1 MKFLEIREVTK
12 NFGGLLANDRIS
24 FEMSQGEILGLVGPN
39 GAGKTTLFNCISG
52 YYPVSSG
59 KIILEGR
66 NITNNAPYQICTRG
80 IARTF
85 QIVQNFQKMTA
96 LENVMIG
103 AFLNHKGRKDSYE
116 KSLEVLRFIDLIDKR
131 NDLARNLS
139 PPEQRRL
146 GLGMALAT
154 EPKLLMLDEAMAG
167 LTPMEIDDVLDLLR
181 KIRDSGVS
189 IIVIEHLMRAVMN
202 VSDRV
207 IVLDYGSKI
216 AEGMPKEIVQN
227 EAVIKAYLGRS
238 YAGR

>member
-1 MKFLEIREVTK
+1 MKFLEIKEVTK

-24 FEMSQGEILGLVGPN
+24 FEMAQGEILGLVGPN

-52 YYPVSSG
+52 YYRVSSG
-59 KIILEGR
+59 KIVLEGR
-66 NITNNAPYQICTRG
+66 NITNNAPYQICARG

-85 QIVQNFQKMTA
+85 QIVQNFQKMTT
-96 LENVMIG
+96 LENVMVG
-103 AFLNHKGRKDSYE
+103 AFLNHKGKKDSYE
-116 KSLEVLRFIDLIDKR
+116 RSLEVLRFIDLIDKGD
-131 NDLARNLS
+131 DLARNLS

>member
-1 MKFLEIREVTK
+1 VKFLEIKEVTK

-24 FEMSQGEILGLVGPN
+24 FEMAQGEILGLVGPN

-52 YYPVSSG
+52 YYRVSSG
-59 KIILEGR
+59 KIVLEGR
-66 NITNNAPYQICTRG
+66 NITNNAPYQICARG

-85 QIVQNFQKMTA
+85 QIVQNFQKMTT
-96 LENVMIG
+96 LENVMVG
-103 AFLNHKGRKDSYE
+103 AFLNHKGKKDSYE
-116 KSLEVLRFIDLIDKR
+116 RSLEVLRFIDLIDKGD
-131 NDLARNLS
+131 DLARNLS

-216 AEGMPKEIVQN
+216 AEGIPKEIVQN

>member
-1 MKFLEIREVTK
+1 
-12 NFGGLLANDRIS
+12 
-24 FEMSQGEILGLVGPN
+24 
-39 GAGKTTLFNCISG
+39 
-52 YYPVSSG
+52 
-59 KIILEGR
+59 
-66 NITNNAPYQICTRG
+66 
-80 IARTF
+80 
-85 QIVQNFQKMTA
+85 
-96 LENVMIG
+96 
-103 AFLNHKGRKDSYE
+103 
-116 KSLEVLRFIDLIDKR
+116 
-131 NDLARNLS
+131 
-139 PPEQRRL
+139 
-146 GLGMALAT
+146 MALAT

-216 AEGMPKEIVQN
+216 AEGIPKEIVQN

>member
-1 MKFLEIREVTK
+1 MKLLELKDVTK

-24 FEMSQGEILGLVGPN
+24 FEMAQGEILGLVGPN

-59 KIILEGR
+59 KISFEGR
-66 NITNNAPYQICTRG
+66 NITNNQPYQICAKG

-96 LENVMIG
+96 LENAMVG
-103 AFLNHKGRKDSYE
+103 AFLKHKGRKDSYE
-116 KSLEVLRFIDLIDKR
+116 KSLEVLRFIDLIDKKD
-131 NDLARNLS
+131 DLARNLS

-202 VSDRV
+202 ISDRV

-216 AEGMPKEIVQN
+216 AEGVPQEIVQN

-238 YAGR
+238 YANR